1 MATAAR
7 PLFWKA
13 AFSGGQY
20 GYSGVMPVAV
30 IRPLSNGN
38 GPWTWTLLVG
48 PSPVLQQFEAAG
60 ERPNLGAAKQKAEE
74 AWSHWCTMADL
85 TLKQR

>member
-1 MATAAR
+1 MATEAR
-7 PLFWKA
+7 SLLWKA
-13 AFSGGQY
+13 ASGGQY

-30 IRPLSNGN
+30 VRPLSNAN

-60 ERPNLGAAKQKAEE
+60 ERPNLGAAKEKAEE

>member
-1 MATAAR
+1 MATEAR
-7 PLFWKA
+7 SLLWKA
-13 AFSGGQY
+13 ASGGQY

-30 IRPLSNGN
+30 VRPLSNAN

-60 ERPNLGAAKQKAEE
+60 ERPDLGAAKEKAEE
-74 AWSHWCTMADL
+74 AGRTGAPWL
-85 TLKQR
+85 T